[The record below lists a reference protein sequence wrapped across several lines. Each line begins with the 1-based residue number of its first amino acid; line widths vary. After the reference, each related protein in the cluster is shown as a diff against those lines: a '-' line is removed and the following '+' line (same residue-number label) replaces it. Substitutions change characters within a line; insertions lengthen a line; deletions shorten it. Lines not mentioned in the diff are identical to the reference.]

1 MGVVCIVEGNPVR
14 GQTFGHV
21 GGWEGLRRV
30 RVRGD
35 FWWTMDKWAEVTKLH
50 NICASRHP
58 CQCRSD

>member
-35 FWWTMDKWAEVTKLH
+35 FWW
-50 NICASRHP
+50 ASG
-58 CQCRSD
+58 QVGGGD

>member
-30 RVRGD
+30 RVRGRLLVGE
-35 FWWTMDKWAEVTKLH
+35 WT
-50 NICASRHP
+50 SGR
-58 CQCRSD
+58 R